1 LHDLPPISATTDT
14 QKRMFYLACVMCIT
28 LLIRAIDPNG
38 WREILPLPVV
48 YLCYDWASSAFY
60 SIA

>member
-1 LHDLPPISATTDT
+1 
-14 QKRMFYLACVMCIT
+14 MFYLACVMCIT